1 MKFKLFVL
9 ALLVAMI
16 ATPALAQYGSDS
28 SAPAQDPAAQSQ
40 DQGMQSDP
48 AATSTSTGSMEPSAA
63 DSSANAPADAAANLV
78 EATVSSI
85 DQEKGELKVNDLT
98 GAERTYQVSDTNSL
112 QDIKEGDQVKITPDP
127 SDPTKAQMVEKSEQ
141 NANQGS
147 AF

>member
-98 GAERTYQVSDTNSL
+98 GAERTY
-112 QDIKEGDQVKITPDP
+112 
-127 SDPTKAQMVEKSEQ
+127 
-141 NANQGS
+141 
-147 AF
+147 